1 MPPLPGLKDSL
12 GVGTTNMSLLTELPA
27 NPLKMSKNIR
37 LHPAK
42 RDYAGQVGTLATA
55 RGDYQRNGKIVSSSL
70 PINSYKTKRKI
81 GGH

>member
-55 RGDYQRNGKIVSSSL
+55 RGFYQGMEKSL
-70 PINSYKTKRKI
+70 VRHYPYLFLKEC
-81 GGH
+81 